1 MHHIQDKLGVKS
13 MSDLT
18 IKEIKGIY
26 ETKTPTKEKIRR
38 YKKYIKEYSFD
49 LTDIYIHEELALL
62 IIDCWTPRA
71 IEFIIKL
78 GFNQLTLIM
87 TKEKSVLT
95 KIMKVFASEKYYCS
109 TLF

>member
-1 MHHIQDKLGVKS
+1 MRLKLLQK
-13 MSDLT
+13 
-18 IKEIKGIY
+18 K
-26 ETKTPTKEKIRR
+26 KIRR
-38 YKKYIKEYSFD
+38 CKKYIKEYSSD

-62 IIDCWTPRA
+62 IMDCWTPRT

-95 KIMKVFASEKYYCS
+95 KIMKVFASKKYYCS